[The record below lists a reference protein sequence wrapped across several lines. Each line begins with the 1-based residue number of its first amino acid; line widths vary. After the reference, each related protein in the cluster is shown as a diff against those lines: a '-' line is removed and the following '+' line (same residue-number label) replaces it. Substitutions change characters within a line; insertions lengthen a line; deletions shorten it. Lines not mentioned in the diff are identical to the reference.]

1 VRTVSEIQK
10 SSRESREA
18 VEVEV
23 VIQSDFSSSS
33 LRRIPD
39 GMIDQRLL

>member
-1 VRTVSEIQK
+1 MVSEIQK

-23 VIQSDFSSSS
+23 EVVDSQTPSHPDSVVS
-33 LRRIPD
+33 L
-39 GMIDQRLL
+39 LE